1 MQIVDRIE
9 RKQIGDGFKRVAVC
23 LCSKCGAEKSIVL
36 ATRNPSPHP
45 KIVQK
50 NLQEAGWRVTSKRRV
65 CPACQEKEHT
75 PMPGLKAVPPRECTQ
90 ADRRKIFRELDEHW
104 DEKAGRYFGSAT
116 DKTVADKLGVPWKW
130 VADIRDENFGAETN
144 EAADLALAELASL
157 KAEADKHSQEALALA
172 TAFET
177 LSARID
183 KIIGPK
189 KTS

>member
-23 LCSKCGAEKSIVL
+23 LCSKC
-36 ATRNPSPHP
+36 
-45 KIVQK
+45 
-50 NLQEAGWRVTSKRRV
+50 
-65 CPACQEKEHT
+65 
-75 PMPGLKAVPPRECTQ
+75 
-90 ADRRKIFRELDEHW
+90 
-104 DEKAGRYFGSAT
+104 
-116 DKTVADKLGVPWKW
+116 
-130 VADIRDENFGAETN
+130 GAETN